1 MPLNRGHRYS
11 AVQSL
16 VYLLFLTPRAETIP
30 LFVQAF
36 PALQDLH
43 IAILRTSSN
52 GYYVDPHIRFDRP
65 FIFALAT
72 NLRQLPYQRSHL
84 RTLTIRVGYPYNG
97 DWQHSSC
104 SALFGPA
111 VPRADLHV
119 ARELFPKLSR
129 LEVDIRRGAEEED
142 RNACFQR
149 IASALP
155 SMVDVLRF
163 RDHREVTFA
172 VVDGRL
178 KAVSG

>member
-1 MPLNRGHRYS
+1 M
-11 AVQSL
+11 QSL
-16 VYLLFLTPRAETIP
+16 VYLWFLTHRAETVP

-36 PALQDLH
+36 PALQDLN
-43 IAILRTSSN
+43 IAVLRTSLN
-52 GYYVDPHIRFDRP
+52 GYNVDRHIRFDRP
-65 FIFALAT
+65 FICALAE
-72 NLRQLPYQRSHL
+72 NLRQLPHRRSNL
-84 RTLTIRVGYPYNG
+84 RTLTIRVGYPYHG

-178 KAVSG
+178 KAVSE